1 MNNNENK
8 TDRWSGVIMLEPM
21 GKQRPRI
28 VSRGRFSTAY
38 TPKPTRDWTLSAQK
52 QIRKLW
58 TGDPIPAGVP
68 VALKLVSV
76 HKRPQR
82 LMRQK
87 DPEERL
93 WKPTKCDI
101 DNVAKIVMD
110 SLNGLVWT
118 DDAQVCELSVSQFY
132 AAKGEESKVELEVWR
147 LT

>member
-1 MNNNENK
+1 
-8 TDRWSGVIMLEPM
+8 MLEPM

-28 VSRGRFSTAY
+28 VSKGRFSTAY
-38 TPKPTRDWTLSAQK
+38 TPKPTRDWTTSAQK

-58 TGDPIPAGVP
+58 TGEPIPAGVP
-68 VALKLVSV
+68 LALRLVSV

-82 LMRQK
+82 LMRKK
-87 DPEERL
+87 DPVERL
-93 WKPTKCDI
+93 WKATKPDS

-132 AAKGEESKVELEVWR
+132 AAKGESSHVEVEVWR
-147 LT
+147 LV

>member
-1 MNNNENK
+1 MDNNENK
-8 TDRWSGVIMLEPM
+8 TDRWTGVIMLEPM

-38 TPKPTRDWTLSAQK
+38 TPKPTRDWTTSAQK

-68 VALKLVSV
+68 VALSLVSV

-82 LMRQK
+82 LMRKK
-87 DPEERL
+87 DPAERL
-93 WKPTKCDI
+93 YKPTKPDA
-101 DNVAKIVMD
+101 DNVAKIVLD